1 MICGLVAVAAGYII
15 AMRRGTIGPGDDVTP
30 WFRHQRWR
38 PVFFFT
44 GLLITFI
51 ALELPIDYAGDYYLF
66 SMHMVQHM
74 LLMMVAPPLLLL
86 GIVGARQSPRERH
99 SSVRT
104 VWWAV
109 TRPWPAVIIFNAVLL
124 VWHVP
129 SLYDT
134 TLRVVPIHI
143 LEHLS
148 FITVGVI
155 LWWSIVDP
163 IRDERTVTVSPLT
176 KIAALTLAG
185 IPPTILGI
193 IFALAPAP
201 LYSFYVQAPRLWG
214 ISALTDQ
221 QYGGVI
227 MLGVGNIVYFIA
239 VIIVFFRLFSDPG
252 KDEELAADRI
262 AEALR

>member
-1 MICGLVAVAAGYII
+1 VAAAYII
-15 AMRRGTIGPGDDVTP
+15 AIRRGTIGPDDDVTP

-51 ALELPIDYAGDYYLF
+51 ALESPIDRGGDYYLF
-66 SMHMVQHM
+66 SIHMVQHM
-74 LLMMVAPPLLLL
+74 LLMMVAPPLILL
-86 GIVGARQSPRERH
+86 GIAGARPSPRERH
-99 SSVRT
+99 TTIRT
-104 VWWAV
+104 VWWAI

-124 VWHVP
+124 LWHIP

-134 TLRVVPIHI
+134 TLTTVPVHI
-143 LEHLS
+143 VEHLS
-148 FITVGVI
+148 FIGVGIIV
-155 LWWSIVDP
+155 WWPVVDP
-163 IRDERTVTVSPLT
+163 IRDAQTVTVSPLT
-176 KIAALTLAG
+176 KIAALSIAG
-185 IPPTILGI
+185 IPPTVLGI

-201 LYSFYVQAPRLWG
+201 LYSFYEQAPRLWG

-239 VIIVFFRLFSDPG
+239 IIVVFMRLFSDPG